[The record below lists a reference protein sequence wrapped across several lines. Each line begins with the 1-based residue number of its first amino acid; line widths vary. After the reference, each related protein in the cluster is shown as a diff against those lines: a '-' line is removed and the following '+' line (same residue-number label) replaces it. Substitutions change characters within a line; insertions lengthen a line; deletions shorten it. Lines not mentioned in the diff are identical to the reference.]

1 MNQIGKI
8 QWLPEDEKH
17 KVNAME
23 EDEAVLGFPMWEFWV
38 QDSQKKNP
46 TIA

>member
-1 MNQIGKI
+1 MQRSIEQFDKIKKKINQIGKI

-23 EDEAVLGFPMWEFWV
+23 EDEAVPGFPM
-38 QDSQKKNP
+38 
-46 TIA
+46 